1 MLPGNERTKPPLAA
15 RASAALALAA
25 LAACLACLALARP
38 ALASPSYSDVGEGGW
53 YGGPHG
59 CVAYVSERGFMTG
72 YEGTDLFG
80 PDDPVTRAQ
89 AVTAIYRA
97 VAGDPEGLTTDPSAY
112 SGVADESGFSDTRG
126 GRVLHRGAQLGRSE
140 GRGARQRRPVPPGRP
155 VTREELM
162 AMMYRSV
169 DGYWPYGFAEP
180 DVAPRTLLD
189 EDAVSEWAVPYLVW
203 GNKFVIYGY
212 PALRWSAYLM
222 PQKQATRA
230 EAAKML
236 KRFDMGNLWFLRNG
250 YPSES

>member
-38 ALASPSYSDVGEGGW
+38 ALAFPSYSDVDEDSW
-53 YGGPHG
+53 YGYPKG

-80 PDDPVTRAQ
+80 PGDLVTRAQ

-97 VAGDPEGLTTDPSAY
+97 VAGDPEGLTTDRSAY
-112 SGVADESGFSDTRG
+112 SGLADESGFSDTRG
-126 GRVLHRGAQLGRSE
+126 GEYCTAAVNWAAAKGVARGSGGLF
-140 GRGARQRRPVPPGRP
+140 RPDDP

-162 AMMYRSV
+162 SMMYRSV

-212 PALRWSAYLM
+212 PAPRWTAYLM

-230 EAAKML
+230 EAAQML

>member
-25 LAACLACLALARP
+25 LAACLACLVLARP
-38 ALASPSYSDVGEGGW
+38 ALASPSYSDVGERGW

-80 PDDPVTRAQ
+80 PDDSVTRAQ

-97 VAGDPEGLTTDPSAY
+97 VAGDPEGLTTDPSSY
-112 SGVADESGFSDTRG
+112 SGIADESGFSDTRG
-126 GRVLHRGAQLGRSE
+126 GEYCTAAVNWAAAKGVARGSGGLF
-140 GRGARQRRPVPPGRP
+140 RPDDP